1 MAHKRSYPSA
11 MSSLFLDLE
20 AVRRNTNSI
29 WSEALSAKEQ
39 TLIEHE
45 KLKSDPRL
53 SPILF
58 TQQPHYQRGREEIVF
73 GDKKAAASREEADL
87 QFYHTLM
94 SNKYARGSDSARTKP
109 HMFLTCDQLANTN
122 VRRILTK
129 YSREFGGTPIEH
141 GSKSILKRKTSNFPE
156 LQASVSHPELN
167 WRHEVNEYV
176 LGRVGKIYSP
186 QFQKRQEL
194 KSTITSFLSVPASP
208 DSHNSGRIRRKR
220 LTFGLLIGQKGVKS
234 PDNKEPEGINIQ
246 AEIKRTRTKLAE
258 QRFQMGYKRARNLD
272 RLKLQPNYRHVTK

>member
-1 MAHKRSYPSA
+1 

-20 AVRRNTNSI
+20 AVRRNTNTI

-53 SPILF
+53 SPMLF

-87 QFYHTLM
+87 QFYQTLM
-94 SNKYARGSDSARTKP
+94 SNKYAHGSDSARKKP
-109 HMFLTCDQLANTN
+109 HLFLTCDQLANTN
-122 VRRILTK
+122 IRRLLTK
-129 YSREFGGTPIEH
+129 YSREFGGTPVEQ
-141 GSKSILKRKTSNFPE
+141 GSKSILKRKISNFPE
-156 LQASVSHPELN
+156 LQTSISHPELN
-167 WRHEVNEYV
+167 WRHDVNEYV

-194 KSTITSFLSVPASP
+194 KSTMTTFLSVPVSP
-208 DSHNSGRIRRKR
+208 DSHKSGRIRRKR
-220 LTFGLLIGQKGVKS
+220 LTFGLLIGQKGITS
-234 PDNKEPEGINIQ
+234 AGNKESESINLQ
-246 AEIKRTRTKLAE
+246 AEIKRTRTRLAE
-258 QRFQMGYKRARNLD
+258 ERFKMGYKRARNLD
-272 RLKLQPNYRHVTK
+272 RLRLQPKFRHVAK